1 MKEVLSVPGGK
12 TQEIIKKYLIHA
24 HPHPRSYKT
33 AKYMAIRE
41 RGGIMDTLYTIQSEL
56 VLRPL
61 DNDWEKSIST
71 FNEDTQKRLK
81 DYISARANDFGFDE
95 KDEYKFYL
103 LDVERELN
111 HLPRSSVTLP
121 GHTYFTL
128 GELTSG
134 RKIVLSES
142 KLNEQ

>member
-12 TQEIIKKYLIHA
+12 TQTIIKKYLIHA

-33 AKYMAIRE
+33 AQYMTIRE
-41 RGGIMDTLYTIQSEL
+41 KGGIMDTLYSIQSEL
-56 VLRPL
+56 VLKPL
-61 DNDWEKSIST
+61 DKNWENSISV

-81 DYISARANDFGFDE
+81 GYILARTRDFGFDE

-103 LDVERELN
+103 LNVERELN
-111 HLPRSSVTLP
+111 HLPRTSGPLQ

-134 RKIVLSES
+134 REIVLSES
-142 KLNEQ
+142 KLNER

>member
-12 TQEIIKKYLIHA
+12 TQAIIKEYLVHA
-24 HPHPRSYKT
+24 HPHPRSYK
-33 AKYMAIRE
+33 AAQYMAIRE
-41 RGGIMDTLYTIQSEL
+41 PGGIMNTLYSVQCEF

-61 DNDWEKSIST
+61 ERGWEKSIAILS
-71 FNEDTQKRLK
+71 EDTQKRLK
-81 DYISARANDFGFDE
+81 GYIAERAKDFGCDQ

-103 LDVERELN
+103 LNVEKELN
-111 HLPRSSVTLP
+111 HLPRTSVTLP

-134 RKIVLSES
+134 REIVLSEL

>member
-1 MKEVLSVPGGK
+1 MKEVLSVPGGM
-12 TQEIIKKYLIHA
+12 TQKIIKKFLVHA

-33 AKYMAIRE
+33 SKYIAIRE
-41 RGGIMDTLYTIQSEL
+41 SGGIMDTLYSIQSEY

-61 DNDWEKSIST
+61 DDDLEKSISILS
-71 FNEDTQKRLK
+71 EDIQERLK
-81 DYISARANDFGFDE
+81 GYITERATDFGFGE
-95 KDEYKFYL
+95 KEEYKFYL
-103 LDVERELN
+103 LAVARELK

-134 RKIVLSES
+134 REVV
-142 KLNEQ
+142 LNESRLNEK